1 MLKLFLVSSLLT
13 VSQSFTIGVLK
24 TNSKSILLFA
34 SQNEDDFD
42 PLLSPHAYPKGTDF
56 GPLLSEGKRDENSR
70 IIDEDDW
77 SPLKLKNVKKD
88 FEGASAED
96 YDIQKSRFSRP
107 WAISTN
113 SVEPSQE
120 LKAKKERNVPSELFD
135 PLLSPHAYPL
145 GTDAGSVPVEQETV
159 GILIIDHGSRRAS
172 SNERLDV
179 IADMYQA
186 RAPDN
191 YVVKAAHMEIAE
203 PSIYDGIRSLCQ
215 EGITT
220 IICHPYFLSPGRH
233 VQEDIPQLIEEA
245 SNRLK
250 QEGVVEELN
259 IMTTEAVG
267 SDLGMM
273 VDMIEKKIEDT
284 VGIHNM
290 KVHSGFV
297 TRDKSKDFGM
307 MGGFFGE
314 VQRMI
319 DEQL

>member
-1 MLKLFLVSSLLT
+1 M
-13 VSQSFTIGVLK
+13 
-24 TNSKSILLFA
+24 
-34 SQNEDDFD
+34 
-42 PLLSPHAYPKGTDF
+42 LSPHAYPKGTNN
-56 GPLLSEGKRDENSR
+56 GPTSSGEKSFENSR
-70 IIDEDDW
+70 TEDEKDW
-77 SPLKLKNVKKD
+77 SPLKLKNVKMD

-96 YDIQKSRFSRP
+96 YDIQKSRFTRQ
-107 WAISTN
+107 WAASTN
-113 SVEPSQE
+113 SVEPNQE

-145 GTDAGSVPVEQETV
+145 GTDAGAVPVEQETI

-172 SNERLDV
+172 SNERLNI
-179 IADMYQA
+179 IAEMYQA

-203 PSIYDGIRSLCQ
+203 PSIYDGIQSLCQ
-215 EGITT
+215 EGIKT

-233 VQEDIPQLIEEA
+233 VQEDIPELIEEA
-245 SNRLK
+245 SSRLK

-273 VDMIEKKIEDT
+273 VDLIEKKIEDT
-284 VGIHNM
+284 IGIENM

-297 TRDKSKDFGM
+297 TKRKSKDFGM
-307 MGGFFGE
+307 LGGFFGE

-319 DEQL
+319 DEQV